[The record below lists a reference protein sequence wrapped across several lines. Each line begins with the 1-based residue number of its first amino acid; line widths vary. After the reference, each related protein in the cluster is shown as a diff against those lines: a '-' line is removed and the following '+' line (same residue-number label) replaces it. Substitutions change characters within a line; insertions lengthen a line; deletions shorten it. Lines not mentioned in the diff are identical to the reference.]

1 MKTDVLIIGAGQA
14 GAMTAISLRQKKYKG
29 SITIIGEEEHLPY
42 QRPPL
47 SKNFLA
53 GTSDTKNLYLK
64 SSTYYEKN
72 QINIL
77 LNNSVISINRAN
89 KNIELKDGSKFFY
102 KKLVIAVGSKLN
114 ILDMHCDKED
124 IYYLKTINDSIK
136 IRSLLDKQKKIVIIG
151 AGYIGLEIAAAAC
164 KKNHKITILEA
175 DNRVMSR
182 SVCPE
187 TSHFFEAIHEKEGVH
202 FFLNTLITDI
212 HQHDNEKIITI
223 NNNESINTEA
233 IIIGVGV
240 RPKTK
245 LAVKAGLDCRNGIT
259 VNEFCQTSD
268 DNIFAVGDCANYPN
282 SIYDQRLRL
291 ESVQNAIEQAK
302 IAASIINE
310 MDLPHYQIPWFW
322 SDQYNIKL
330 RIAGVAKGYDNYV
343 VRGSM
348 AEEKFSVFY
357 LKNRRLIALEAINDN
372 KSFSVGMK
380 LIKNQVSIPEKALE
394 NKESDLR
401 NWLN

>member
-14 GAMTAISLRQKKYKG
+14 GAMTAIALRQKKYKG

-53 GTSDTKNLYLK
+53 DISHRKNLYLK

-77 LNNSVISINRAN
+77 LNNCVISINRTN
-89 KNIELKDGSKFFY
+89 KNIELKDGSKFYY

-114 ILDMHCDKED
+114 TLDIHCDKRD
-124 IYYLKTINDSIK
+124 IYYLKTINDSIN
-136 IRSLLDKQKKIVIIG
+136 IRSLLEKQKKIVIIG

-164 KKNHKITILEA
+164 KKNHKVTIIET

-187 TSHFFEAIHEKEGVH
+187 TSHFFETIHEKKGVNI
-202 FFLNTLITDI
+202 FLNTAIKDI
-212 HQHDNEKIITI
+212 HQHDNQKIITI
-223 NNNESINTEA
+223 NNKSINTEA

-240 RPKTK
+240 RPKID
-245 LAVKAGLDCRNGIT
+245 LAVAAGLDCQNGIT

-268 DNIFAVGDCANYPN
+268 DNIFAIGDCANYPN
-282 SIYDQRLRL
+282 SFYDQRLRL

-302 IAASIINE
+302 IAASKINE
-310 MDLPHYQIPWFW
+310 IDLPYDQIPWFW

-330 RIAGVAKGYDNYV
+330 RIAGVATGYENYV
-343 VRGSM
+343 VRGNM

-357 LKNRRLIALEAINDN
+357 KKEGRLIAIETINDIN
-372 KSFSVGMK
+372 SFSVGKK
-380 LIKNQVSIPEKALE
+380 LIKNQISVPLEALE
-394 NKESDLR
+394 DKDSDLKSF
-401 NWLN
+401 LK

>member
-1 MKTDVLIIGAGQA
+1 MKTGVLIIGAGQA
-14 GAMTAISLRQKKYKG
+14 GAMTAIALRQNKYKG
-29 SITIIGEEEHLPY
+29 AITIIGEEDHLPY

-53 GTSDTKNLYLK
+53 GTSPTKNLYIK
-64 SSTYYEKN
+64 SSIYYEKN

-77 LNNSVISINRAN
+77 LNNSVISINRTN
-89 KNIELKDGSKFFY
+89 KNIELKDGSKFYY

-114 ILDMHCDKED
+114 RLDMHCDKRD

-164 KKNHKITILEA
+164 KKNHKIIILEA
-175 DNRVMSR
+175 DKRVMSR

-187 TSHFFEAIHEKEGVH
+187 TSHFFEAIHEKEGVR

-240 RPKTK
+240 RPKTE

-268 DNIFAVGDCANYPN
+268 DNIFAIGDCANYPN
-282 SIYDQRLRL
+282 SIYDQRVRL

-302 IAASIINE
+302 IAASMING
-310 MDLPHYQIPWFW
+310 MDLPDYQIPWFW

-330 RIAGVAKGYDNYV
+330 RIAGVSAGYENYV
-343 VRGSM
+343 DRGNIS
-348 AEEKFSVFY
+348 EEKFSVFY
-357 LKNRRLIALEAINDN
+357 QKEGRLIAIETINDI
-372 KSFSVGMK
+372 KSFSVGKK
-380 LIKNQVSIPEKALE
+380 LIKNQIKIPLEALE
-394 NKESDLR
+394 DQDSDLK
-401 NWLN
+401 NFLD

>member
-14 GAMTAISLRQKKYKG
+14 GTMTAIALRQKKYKG

-53 GTSDTKNLYLK
+53 GISHTKNLYLK
-64 SSTYYEKN
+64 SSTYYENN

-77 LNNSVISINRAN
+77 LNNSVVSINRTD
-89 KNIELKDGSKFFY
+89 KNIELKDGSKFYY

-114 ILDMHCDKED
+114 ILDMHCNRED

-136 IRSLLDKQKKIVIIG
+136 IRSLLDKQKKIVIIR
-151 AGYIGLEIAAAAC
+151 AGYIGLEIAAKKK

-202 FFLNTLITDI
+202 FFLNTLIKDI

-268 DNIFAVGDCANYPN
+268 DNIFAIGDCANYPN
-282 SIYDQRLRL
+282 SIYDQRVRL
-291 ESVQNAIEQAK
+291 ESVQNAIEQEK
-302 IAASIINE
+302 IAASMING
-310 MDLPHYQIPWFW
+310 MDLPDYQIPWFW

-330 RIAGVAKGYDNYV
+330 RIAGVSAGYENYV
-343 VRGSM
+343 VRGNIS
-348 AEEKFSVFY
+348 EEKFSVFY
-357 LKNRRLIALEAINDN
+357 QKEGRLIAIETINDI
-372 KSFSVGMK
+372 KSFSVGKK
-380 LIKNQVSIPEKALE
+380 LIKNQINIPLEALE
-394 NKESDLR
+394 NKDSDLKSF
-401 NWLN
+401 LD